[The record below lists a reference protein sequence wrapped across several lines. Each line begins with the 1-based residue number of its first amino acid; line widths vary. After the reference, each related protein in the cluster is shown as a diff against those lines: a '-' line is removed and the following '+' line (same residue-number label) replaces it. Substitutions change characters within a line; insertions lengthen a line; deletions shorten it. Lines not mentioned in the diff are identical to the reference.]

1 MGTLTP
7 TTKRPAPASAVADFF
22 LPGGGSRGEGK
33 PSFPPS
39 GAFKKAS
46 VSASRADA
54 GAFLF
59 GTLADNSKQEAVM
72 SDHILPNCI
81 LRATVDG
88 YKRLYNATD
97 SVEERLSLWRKEA
110 RLKAEMEKRVWKNDE
125 QNRNYARA
133 LLKSGV
139 RP

>member
-1 MGTLTP
+1 MGPLDP
-7 TTKRPAPASAVADFF
+7 TITHPAPAHAVADFF
-22 LPGGGSRGEGK
+22 LPGGGSRGEAQA
-33 PSFPPS
+33 SFPPS

-88 YKRLYNATD
+88 YKRLYTASE

>member
-1 MGTLTP
+1 M
-7 TTKRPAPASAVADFF
+7 
-22 LPGGGSRGEGK
+22 
-33 PSFPPS
+33 
-39 GAFKKAS
+39 
-46 VSASRADA
+46 
-54 GAFLF
+54 F